1 MTCKTVTSNPIRP
14 VPASRTPS
22 NLLGDSIERA
32 YAAGLHDLPGLLGYL
47 NQAGPTCPGGGP
59 WTEEAYKTLMARLG
73 A

>member
-1 MTCKTVTSNPIRP
+1 MWKKRV
-14 VPASRTPS
+14 AWLPS
-22 NLLGDSIERA
+22 SLQ
-32 YAAGLHDLPGLLGYL
+32 PGLLGYL